1 VQASPQVV
9 AAQGPLEL
17 EVTGGPWAG
26 QRVGVNEDFAVGSG
40 ETGPGTLGGD
50 RWLSASHARF
60 HRGPDGWAIEDLRS
74 FEGTK
79 VNGRAV
85 RGAATLHAGDVIE
98 LGSSRIVVLP
108 DGHSS
113 VAQVHEQSPAGV
125 ADSLRHENRRGL
137 DGRRLGAFVID
148 AIALVP
154 LALLA
159 RDVGRGRWVFW
170 IGAIGLALT
179 YYFLCESLTGQTL
192 GKRVAGLKVVRLDG
206 QPLKPSRVAARTVL
220 RLIDQQVVCLVGM
233 LTMLLSGGR
242 RQRLGDLAAGTAVVR
257 SGAPGPRP
265 ARFGRERF
273 ALYAYPC
280 LWLAPF
286 ALLFA
291 LFPDARVLP
300 CSEAGMSARS
310 PKEGSC
316 LVQDQGRN
324 AVFDVVN
331 AGHTLRMPGF
341 NVRLLGTKTRLAPR
355 RLRDRIY
362 YRNNS
367 VVVVG
372 FKLAVRN
379 RSDRPVSFDRNWR
392 EVVLGVPRPHGLGTA
407 PVRELPRNARPGF
420 RSFAE
425 HRRIAPGRT
434 RVAWVSFGIPP
445 ESVSYVT
452 QPVAGLAILHGEPND
467 GYPHIGELRLWRA
480 ATPQGARALA
490 GLHD

>member
-1 VQASPQVV
+1 VQGSPQVV
-9 AAQGPLEL
+9 AAPGALEL
-17 EVTGGPWAG
+17 ELTGGPWAG
-26 QRVGVNEDFAVGSG
+26 QRVSVNEDFAVGSG
-40 ETGPGTLGGD
+40 ESGPGTLGGD

-74 FEGTK
+74 LEGTK

-85 RGAATLHAGDVIE
+85 RGAATLHVGDVIE

-113 VAQVHEQSPAGV
+113 VAQIHEQSPAGV
-125 ADSLRHENRRGL
+125 AESLRHENRRGL
-137 DGRRLGAFVID
+137 DGRRLGAFVVD
-148 AIALVP
+148 GIALVP
-154 LALLA
+154 LVLLA

-179 YYFLCESLTGQTL
+179 YYFLCESLTAQTL
-192 GKRVAGLKVVRLDG
+192 GKRVAGLKVVRVDG
-206 QPLKPSRVAARTVL
+206 QPLKPSKVAARTVL

-242 RQRLGDLAAGTAVVR
+242 RQRLGDFAAGTAVVR

-265 ARFGRERF
+265 ARRGRERF

-280 LWLAPF
+280 VWLAPF
-286 ALLFA
+286 VLFFA

-316 LVQDQGRN
+316 LVQDHGRL

-341 NVRLLGTKTRLAPR
+341 SVRLRGTKTRIAPR
-355 RLRDRIY
+355 RLRDRVY

-367 VVVVG
+367 IVVVG

-379 RSDRPVSFDRNWR
+379 TSDRPVSFDRNWR
-392 EVVLGVPRPHGLGTA
+392 EVVLGVPRPYGLGSA
-407 PVRELPRNARPGF
+407 PVRELPPQARPGF
-420 RSFAE
+420 RSFGE
-425 HRRIAPGRT
+425 HRRIPPGRT

-452 QPVAGLAILHGEPND
+452 QPVAGLAILHAEPND
-467 GYPHIGELRLWRA
+467 GYPHLGELRLWRA
-480 ATPQGARALA
+480 STPAGARALA